1 MVKSKKGGDIVD
13 KFLNGTNWK
22 WGNFNMLP
30 IFFGVVMATIDVV
43 MMGAV
48 KMTHEGTLSHAFGV
62 PFALFFYALEPL
74 IFLKAMNYEGM
85 AVTNLIWNLASDV
98 IVTLQGIFFF
108 GESIAGMRWV
118 AVGMALVSLTIFA
131 YTDKD

>member
-1 MVKSKKGGDIVD
+1 MVKHTRGGDVVD

-22 WGNFNMLP
+22 VGNFNMRP
-30 IFFGVVMATIDVV
+30 IFFGVVMASIDVL

-48 KMTHEGTLSHAFGV
+48 KMVHQGTLSQGFGI
-62 PFALFFYALEPL
+62 PFALFFYALQPL
-74 IFLKAMNYEGM
+74 LFLKAMNYEGM
-85 AVTNLIWNLASDV
+85 AVTNLIWNLTSDV
-98 IVTLQGIFFF
+98 VVTLQGIFVF

-131 YTDKD
+131 YTGGD

>member
-1 MVKSKKGGDIVD
+1 MVKKGGDVVD

-22 WGNFNMLP
+22 VGKFNMRP
-30 IFFGVVMATIDVV
+30 IFFGVVMASIDVV

-48 KMTHEGTLSHAFGV
+48 KMVHQGTLSQGFGI
-62 PFALFFYALEPL
+62 PFALFFYALQPL
-74 IFLKAMNYEGM
+74 LFLKAMNYEGM
-85 AVTNLIWNLASDV
+85 AVTNLIWNLTSDV
-98 IVTLQGIFFF
+98 VVTLQGIFMF

-131 YTDKD
+131 YTGGD

>member
-1 MVKSKKGGDIVD
+1 MVKNKKGGDIID

-22 WGNFNMLP
+22 VGSFNMLP
-30 IFFGVVMATIDVV
+30 IFFGAVMASIDVV

-48 KMTHEGTLSHAFGV
+48 KMVHQGTLSQGFGV
-62 PFALFFYALEPL
+62 PFALFFYALQPL

-85 AVTNLIWNLASDV
+85 AVTNLIWNLTSDV
-98 IVTLQGIFFF
+98 VVTLQGIFIF

-131 YTDKD
+131 YTGGD

>member
-1 MVKSKKGGDIVD
+1 MAKPKKGGDIVD
-13 KFLNGTNWK
+13 KFLNSVDWK
-22 WGNFNMLP
+22 VGKFNMLP
-30 IFFGVVMATIDVV
+30 IFFGVVMASIDVI

-62 PFALFFYALEPL
+62 PFALFFYAMEPL

-85 AVTNLIWNLASDV
+85 AVTNLIWNLASDIV
-98 IVTLQGIFFF
+98 VTLQGIFFF

>member
-1 MVKSKKGGDIVD
+1 MVRAKKGGDMVD

-22 WGNFNMLP
+22 VGKFNMLP
-30 IFFGVVMATIDVV
+30 IFFGVVMATIDVI

-48 KMTHEGTLSHAFGV
+48 KMTHEGMLSHEFGV

-98 IVTLQGIFFF
+98 IVTLQGILFF

>member
-1 MVKSKKGGDIVD
+1 MVKKGGDVVD

-22 WGNFNMLP
+22 VGKFNMRP
-30 IFFGVVMATIDVV
+30 IFFGVVMASIDVV

-48 KMTHEGTLSHAFGV
+48 KMVHQGTLSHAFGV
-62 PFALFFYALEPL
+62 PVALLFYALQPL
-74 IFLKAMNYEGM
+74 LFLKAMNYEGM
-85 AVTNLIWNLASDV
+85 AVTNLIWNLTSDV
-98 IVTLQGIFFF
+98 VVTLQGIFMF

-131 YTDKD
+131 YTGGD

>member
-13 KFLNGTNWK
+13 KFLNGIDWR
-22 WGNFNMLP
+22 WGKFNMLP

-62 PFALFFYALEPL
+62 PFALFFYAMEPL

-85 AVTNLIWNLASDV
+85 AVTNLIWNLASDIV
-98 IVTLQGIFFF
+98 VTLQGIFFF

-131 YTDKD
+131 YTDRD